1 MGQLSGVYTPR
12 VGHVFQGRYTAIL
25 VQKEAYLLELSRC
38 VVLNPIRARMLRE
51 AGDWPWSN
59 KFALTLAHLQTESV
73 C

>member
-51 AGDWPWSN
+51 AGDWP
-59 KFALTLAHLQTESV
+59 
-73 C
+73 